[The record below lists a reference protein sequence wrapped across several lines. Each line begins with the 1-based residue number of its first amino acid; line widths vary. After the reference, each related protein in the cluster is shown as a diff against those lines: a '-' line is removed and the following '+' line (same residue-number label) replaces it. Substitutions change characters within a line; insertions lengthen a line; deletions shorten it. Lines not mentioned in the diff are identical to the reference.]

1 MTDTIEAAPP
11 PRSVEEV
18 KAMLE
23 GTEKGGVRNSI
34 HNCLTVFQ
42 YDPILSGAVAKNL
55 LTERIDL
62 LKPIGRKRR
71 TGSKAMTDTDMKY
84 ILRRMEK
91 YGISSEKKI
100 ESAIRIVANENRYHP
115 IRDYLNGLKWDGTER
130 IAHVLHHF
138 LGAAEDEYTCEAM
151 KIFLLGAIK
160 RVFQPGCK
168 FETMLCLVGGQGVGK
183 STFFRLL
190 ADGKVFPGTPDAQR
204 DDRKYWPVAL
214 IQREEHDGTRRY
226 YIGEEDV
233 RIVSGTVE
241 KDGTFT
247 ASAGKEPLSFPR
259 ADFGDAAEIILHLL
273 RNEQGEEVEVSEG
286 LEAFL
291 DAVNIYD
298 LESRTDDRTDFS
310 VAFWSADAP
319 LTGFTVRC
327 RLSRMNPL
335 LDGGRT
341 ANLKLEQSGVK
352 FAVPTVNKVN
362 ALPESPMEVA
372 ERMMMIE
379 RLGGVLKYS
388 DVADRVFRCNL
399 LMIDLHFPRMLA
411 EMVRLMHLD
420 GITRISE
427 LTERIKEMNPL
438 KIKDEL
444 INKHRFYEFK
454 MKQFLL
460 ALATGMRPAKI
471 YNGTDSAV
479 EGMLLTNGDGG
490 VLCYHKSDRQ
500 TFADFLY
507 RNTRFEKGS
516 VDKDKY
522 GFLERENGVY
532 YFKLNVKIGLVKR

>member
-1 MTDTIEAAPP
+1 M
-11 PRSVEEV
+11 
-18 KAMLE
+18 
-23 GTEKGGVRNSI
+23 
-34 HNCLTVFQ
+34 
-42 YDPILSGAVAKNL
+42 
-55 LTERIDL
+55 DL
-62 LKPIGRKRR
+62 LIFAHLFNQNRVDMAFEATKR
-71 TGSKAMTDTDMKY
+71 
-84 ILRRMEK
+84 E
-91 YGISSEKKI
+91 
-100 ESAIRIVANENRYHP
+100 
-115 IRDYLNGLKWDGTER
+115 
-130 IAHVLHHF
+130 
-138 LGAAEDEYTCEAM
+138 LGELY
-151 KIFLLGAIK
+151 
-160 RVFQPGCK
+160 
-168 FETMLCLVGGQGVGK
+168 
-183 STFFRLL
+183 TFFRLL
-190 ADGKVFPGTPDAQR
+190 ADGKVFPGTPNAQR
-204 DDRKYWPVAL
+204 EDKKCWPVAL

-247 ASAGKEPLSFPR
+247 ASAEKKELSFPR

-298 LESRTDDRTDFS
+298 LESKTDDRTDFS

-327 RLSRMNPL
+327 RLGRMNPL

-362 ALPESPMEVA
+362 ALPESPAEVT
-372 ERMMMIE
+372 ERMLMIE

-411 EMVRLMHLD
+411 EMVRIMHLD
-420 GITRISE
+420 GITRVAE

-444 INKHRFYEFK
+444 INKHCFYEFK

-460 ALATGMRPAKI
+460 ALALGMRPAKI

-479 EGMLLTNGDGG
+479 EGLLLTNGNGG
-490 VLCYHKSDRQ
+490 IPR
-500 TFADFLY
+500 
-507 RNTRFEKGS
+507 
-516 VDKDKY
+516 
-522 GFLERENGVY
+522 
-532 YFKLNVKIGLVKR
+532 